1 MKARLGG
8 FNARVLATSPFI
20 FPFRTLRFAAGAAHG
35 PVFDEGAMK
44 FVDEVEITVKAGDGG
59 RGCMSFR
66 REKFVPKGGP
76 DGGDGGDGGHV
87 RVAADAHL
95 TTLLDLRYQR
105 LYRADRGQHGRGKD
119 QHGRNGADRIIR
131 VPVGTLIRDAD
142 SGEVIADIDASS
154 GDVIVAQGGKGGKG
168 NSRFATATRQAPRFA
183 QPGLPGEERELRLE
197 LRLLADV
204 GLIGL
209 PNAGKSTLISVI
221 SAARPKIADYPF
233 TTLAPNL
240 GVVRYGDGSFV
251 AADIPGLI
259 EGAHRGEG
267 LGHRFLKHVTRTGL
281 LVHVLDVFQ
290 AGERDP
296 KTDFETVNR
305 ELALFDGE
313 LAQKPQIVA
322 ASKVDLLPDRYALGP
337 LDDFFRSRGYRFCAV
352 SAVTG
357 EGLERLKALIA
368 DGLAERSAL
377 AAGGGKAPTPM
388 ESHG

>member
-1 MKARLGG
+1 
-8 FNARVLATSPFI
+8 
-20 FPFRTLRFAAGAAHG
+20 
-35 PVFDEGAMK
+35 MK

-87 RVAADAHL
+87 RVAADPHL

-105 LYRADRGQHGRGKD
+105 LYRGDRGQHGRGKD
-119 QHGRNGADRIIR
+119 QHGKNGADRIIR

-142 SGEVIADIDASS
+142 SGDVIADINAPSE
-154 GDVIVAQGGKGGKG
+154 DVIVARGGKGGKG
-168 NSRFATATRQAPRFA
+168 NSRFATSTRQAPRFA

-204 GLIGL
+204 GLIGM

-233 TTLAPNL
+233 TTLVPNL
-240 GVVRYGDGSFV
+240 GVVRHGDGSFV

-281 LVHVLDVFQ
+281 LVHLLDVFQ
-290 AGERDP
+290 VEGGDP
-296 KTDFETVNR
+296 RTDFETVNR
-305 ELALFDGE
+305 ELALFDEE
-313 LAQKPQIVA
+313 LARKPQIVV
-322 ASKVDLLPDRYALGP
+322 ASKVDLSPDRGTVRTLEA
-337 LDDFFRSRGYRFCAV
+337 FFRSSGYRFCAV

-357 EGLERLKALIA
+357 EGLDRLKDIIA
-368 DGLAERSAL
+368 EGLAARNAL
-377 AAGGGKAPTPM
+377 AADDGKDPRIAIDP
-388 ESHG
+388 HVVDH